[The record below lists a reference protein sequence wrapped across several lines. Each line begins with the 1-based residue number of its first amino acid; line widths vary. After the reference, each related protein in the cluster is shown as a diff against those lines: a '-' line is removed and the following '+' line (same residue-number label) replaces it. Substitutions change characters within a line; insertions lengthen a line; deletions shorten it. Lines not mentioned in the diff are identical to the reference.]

1 MAGERGGVR
10 DCAGETRGSGR
21 TKPYRGI
28 RRVEGCPSVL
38 RKSKV
43 LIFIEEKGFV
53 RDGKACGERYV
64 SILCPGKD
72 SVFFRPPI
80 FLLELHSPSRS
91 KDTSSVSLTLDTFS
105 SQRKACGERYVSIL
119 CPGKDSVFF
128 RPPIFLLELHS
139 LSRNKDTSSVS
150 LTLDTFTPESRAL
163 WVLSPSGTLGVQAPL
178 RGRLA
183 KCDALL
189 LFLAARV
196 PLRPPPAA
204 PRVRPRAASLIPRRP
219 ASRSDH

>member
-1 MAGERGGVR
+1 MAGGRGGVW

-28 RRVEGCPSVL
+28 RRVEGCPSVF

-53 RDGKACGERYV
+53 RDGKACGERCV

-72 SVFFRPPI
+72 SVFFRPPT

-91 KDTSSVSLTLDTFS
+91 
-105 SQRKACGERYVSIL
+105 
-119 CPGKDSVFF
+119 
-128 RPPIFLLELHS
+128 
-139 LSRNKDTSSVS
+139 KDTSSVS

-183 KCDALL
+183 GSAAPHRAFARAPLRL
-189 LFLAARV
+189 SLAAPHPV
-196 PLRPPPAA
+196 PTTDHEPLLT
-204 PRVRPRAASLIPRRP
+204 VRYFIARAAFEC
-219 ASRSDH
+219 

>member
-1 MAGERGGVR
+1 MR

-91 KDTSSVSLTLDTFS
+91 KDTSSVSLTLDTF
-105 SQRKACGERYVSIL
+105 
-119 CPGKDSVFF
+119 
-128 RPPIFLLELHS
+128 
-139 LSRNKDTSSVS
+139 
-150 LTLDTFTPESRAL
+150 TPESRAL

-183 KCDALL
+183 KCDALR
-189 LFLAARV
+189 LFLAA
-196 PLRPPPAA
+196 LRPAPPTAHR
-204 PRVRPRAASLIPRRP
+204 PRVRPRAASPVRRP
-219 ASRSDH
+219 HPVPTTDHEPLLTVRYFIARAASPVRRRPRPAPTTARRTARSPARRFADSSSPRVPL

>member
-1 MAGERGGVR
+1 MR

-53 RDGKACGERYV
+53 RDGNPSGERYV

-72 SVFFRPPI
+72 SVFFRLPT

-91 KDTSSVSLTLDTFS
+91 
-105 SQRKACGERYVSIL
+105 
-119 CPGKDSVFF
+119 
-128 RPPIFLLELHS
+128 
-139 LSRNKDTSSVS
+139 KDTSSVS

-183 KCDALL
+183 KCDALR
-189 LFLAARV
+189 LFLAA
-196 PLRPPPAA
+196 LRPA
-204 PRVRPRAASLIPRRP
+204 PTTDHEPLFTVRYFIARAAFEC
-219 ASRSDH
+219 